1 MLAEFVAAKAVDHLR
16 GEQEPFVLFVACRDD
31 WMVVIMG
38 VDRWMGL
45 VFDEL
50 LDLQLVLVQ
59 EEGGQSADGHVGDAV
74 VVHVDIGI
82 VGIVSEVLDGAV
94 LIVILEEDERESREA
109 RIAFAIGRRP
119 VRDQGVG
126 HAPEEH
132 HCRGWNEP
140 VVVGVVDIAF
150 DGVGVVAAAFRG
162 SNHLSE
168 YALLVAE
175 TPQGVGP
182 SQYAVVV
189 GCYDEVF
196 AACVEFVLSVVQ
208 EVVVM
213 RLGQHIVVDDQV
225 A

>member
-1 MLAEFVAAKAVDHLR
+1 MWVDS
-16 GEQEPFVLFVACRDD
+16 
-31 WMVVIMG
+31 
-38 VDRWMGL
+38 WMGL

-59 EEGGQSADGHVGDAV
+59 EVGGQSADGHVGDAV
-74 VVHVDIGI
+74 VVHVDIWVVGI
-82 VGIVSEVLDGAV
+82 VGEVLDGAV
-94 LIVILEEDERESREA
+94 LIVVLEEDEWESWDA

-119 VRDQGVG
+119 VRDQGVV

-132 HCRGWNEP
+132 HGRGWDEP
-140 VVVGVVDIAF
+140 VVIGIVDIAF

-189 GCYDEVF
+189 GCYDEIFTAYVI
-196 AACVEFVLSVVQ
+196 FVLGIVQ
-208 EVVVM
+208 NVIVM
-213 RLGQHIVVDDQV
+213 RLGQHVVVDDQV